1 MRLENVCGQCVR
13 FTVSRTTADGTV
25 KSRELTI
32 DANKSRRFR
41 KLPNA
46 TIKVDGERDCSE

>member
-1 MRLENVCGQCVR
+1 MRLDNVCDKCVK

-25 KSRELTI
+25 KSREI
-32 DANKSRRFR
+32 KIEANKSRRFR

-46 TIKVDGERDCSE
+46 TIKVEGERDCSE